1 MRSTTQGGSGLK
13 AGARLTPSW
22 DYVSDMTGLAA
33 SDSYPGSLKINPDL
47 QDVVRQ
53 VHLEFADLLDPQE
66 IDACLVRVG
75 AKFDNAKI
83 RSFVPLLVRRYVRDE
98 LQETLGLA

>member
-13 AGARLTPSW
+13 AGARQTPSR

-75 AKFDNAKI
+75 AKFDNAKV
-83 RSFVPLLVRRYVRDE
+83 RSFVPLLVRRYVCDE